1 MYLSVQIIA
10 NYMEIG
16 KLVRMKQEMLGQY
29 ICDIN
34 PIYFLYFLSS
44 RKVVIA
50 VIAITAI
57 GIRYN

>member
-1 MYLSVQIIA
+1 
-10 NYMEIG
+10 MEIG